1 MYALPLSCD
10 DLTRRHFVGRLAKT
24 CLGVSVMNALSPRGL
39 AAPFAEASK
48 LKQAATAKRVIYL
61 YMSGGMSHLETEEE
75 RRDLQRVRKRNS
87 LIVLAL
93 LMLGGTVLLIYLV
106 NPSAL
111 PSFVRDV
118 LSFLLG
124 RG

>member
-1 MYALPLSCD
+1 VLGLGAAIGLILLLD
-10 DLTRRHFVGRLAKT
+10 VLQGTFKT
-24 CLGVSVMNALSPRGL
+24 VEDVERALSVPVL
-39 AAPFAEASK
+39 
-48 LKQAATAKRVIYL
+48 
-61 YMSGGMSHLETEEE
+61 GGMSHLETEEE

-124 RG
+124 RS